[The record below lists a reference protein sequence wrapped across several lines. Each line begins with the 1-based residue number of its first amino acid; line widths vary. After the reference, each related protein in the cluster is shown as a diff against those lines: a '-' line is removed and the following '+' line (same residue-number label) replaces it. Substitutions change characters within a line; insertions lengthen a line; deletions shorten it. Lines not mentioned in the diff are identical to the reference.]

1 MYSYQ
6 SAHLEEFAEFVI
18 NNSVIEKTSKISTKN
33 LLPKAPK
40 IPKTSKTNKPSQS
53 KELKQDQI
61 KQAIYKYFE
70 VSSTP
75 ELKKS
80 GEFSL
85 ATRDMKLNLGQKE
98 SWKVLY
104 REFIGVLP
112 EEDGEKGIDCING
125 INIFKYFHP
134 WRVFGLDGKTATE
147 EDIKSAYRRLSK
159 IYHPDN
165 QETGN
170 ARIFDRIN
178 LMYRSIS
185 PSAFQ

>member
-1 MYSYQ
+1 MLNKVIQVEIQRLSALYSYQ
-6 SAHLEEFAEFVI
+6 STHLEEFAEFVI
-18 NNSVIEKTSKISTKN
+18 KNSLSEKKPKQTK
-33 LLPKAPK
+33 
-40 IPKTSKTNKPSQS
+40 T
-53 KELKQDQI
+53 KELKLDKI

-104 REFIGVLP
+104 REFIDILP
-112 EEDGEKGIDCING
+112 EEDGEQGIDCING

-134 WRVFGLDGKTATE
+134 WRVFGLNGKAATE
-147 EDIKSAYRRLSK
+147 EDIKNAYRRLSK

-165 QETGN
+165 KETGN
-170 ARIFDRIN
+170 AKIFDRIN

-185 PSAFQ
+185 PNAFK